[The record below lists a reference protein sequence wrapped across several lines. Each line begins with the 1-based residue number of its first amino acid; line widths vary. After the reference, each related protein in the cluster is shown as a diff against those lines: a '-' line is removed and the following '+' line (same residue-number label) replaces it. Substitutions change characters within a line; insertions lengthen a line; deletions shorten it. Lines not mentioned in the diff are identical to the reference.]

1 MQFSFIGMILEKSYL
16 LLKTS
21 SPKLFFH
28 SLSVLES
35 NLQFF
40 LENCDF
46 LLKFKKIHEFPFK
59 FRNFLNFQNFIPNFG
74 PAQAAVMI
82 WTANRSYENTQ
93 GGHFSFSRWE
103 EFLMRALSR
112 FSKNFQKCSFPLT
125 AQKLPK
131 LYCVMSWTSTYWVGW
146 KLLISCFNFSTL
158 SASYLMIIK

>member
-1 MQFSFIGMILEKSYL
+1 VIFSNTFFADVQFSLSRMILEKSYL

-35 NLQFF
+35 NLPFF
-40 LENCDF
+40 PENCDF

-82 WTANRSYENTQ
+82 
-93 GGHFSFSRWE
+93 
-103 EFLMRALSR
+103 
-112 FSKNFQKCSFPLT
+112 
-125 AQKLPK
+125 
-131 LYCVMSWTSTYWVGW
+131 
-146 KLLISCFNFSTL
+146 
-158 SASYLMIIK
+158 